1 MKRIGYFHSNNNKRR
16 DYLYCIHSRFVC
28 RRVKM
33 LLHYHYHLGHGFGSL
48 FARLFSKVAAKT
60 VARSI
65 SRVAKVAGRKAI
77 KAATSSTA
85 KRLVKKA
92 AKEAGKELARAG
104 TEVIS
109 SKIIDPVKK
118 SAINKGFS
126 PALVHK
132 VSDFVE
138 EGTRSGAEK
147 LKKSGIKRLHASIDN
162 LGPTPKKK
170 KKTKKTKKKKSL
182 SYLIDKA

>member
-1 MKRIGYFHSNNNKRR
+1 M
-16 DYLYCIHSRFVC
+16 V
-28 RRVKM
+28 
-33 LLHYHYHLGHGFGSL
+33 
-48 FARLFSKVAAKT
+48 
-60 VARSI
+60 
-65 SRVAKVAGRKAI
+65 
-77 KAATSSTA
+77 ATSSTA
-85 KRLVKKA
+85 KRLAKKA

-147 LKKSGIKRLHASIDN
+147 LKQSKRLHASIDS

-170 KKTKKTKKKKSL
+170 KKKKKKTKKENSL